1 MKTGLSI
8 VAAVLAVA
16 LGAPAAASAEVV
28 LHEDFESN
36 APGWT
41 TDGLWHVKNNP
52 QTVSVASA
60 INPTLVTLPDS
71 GQLPSAVS
79 GTRAAWYGED
89 SSGTFCTGYTS
100 VTQSAKNGCE
110 SASPN
115 TGRLVSPSFSL
126 VGATTAQVAFN
137 AWWEIEAVNADNF
150 DLIKVEYSTDGGAS
164 WHSIGKLNPVNN
176 PAGQHFESYSNNGLA
191 VSPSWHTYVA
201 SLSQAAGQANV
212 KVAFTFDTVD
222 RLYQGFR
229 GLLIDDVDVATP
241 FAADAPQIGGVD
253 PTCVSSTAT
262 NQVVG
267 VTGTNFALGS
277 KLFLDGSEVSGAAT
291 LSSKRMEFKVSNLA
305 AGSHV
310 IRIVGPLGATSN
322 VATLT
327 SAANCAAQPVA
338 PQAPDG
344 GHGGNNL
351 RPTATQ
357 VMCNRGPNPGDPSV
371 CTATVGDAAGPP
383 RPNPTGSVV
392 FTTTTGSFPMGGTCN
407 LTPTSM
413 SPGVASCAATY
424 YPAAGSGFPEVT
436 ASYQGSNVHAPSQG
450 ATSFIIA
457 APPSTNEPF
466 DPESS
471 CGDPLAGLPR
481 TGGPTAKAAIENE
494 AAHVPEHER
503 GVGYCLWYTGA
514 KLFRYGVTI
523 TGNGVTI
530 TVGTVLGVGAPIGGA
545 IAGSEIGPAGTVGGG
560 VLGAAVTKEYIYPA
574 TVDTL
579 TALNDAHDRAIK
591 DPPDPNYKVVVTP
604 ERVKVARLKAAKGLN
619 RKTARAVTQ
628 LVREQIRARNLARAI
643 AATLDKAGGAKEAG
657 DQKWVGIQTRA
668 NIGYV
673 QRLIASLERLPKR
686 QQTAAA
692 LAKKS
697 PALSKPLV
705 SRKQMAKN
713 LQRKAKRGFTK
724 RELRSLRTQLGY
736 TDEQIAALRQSLGTI
751 DARTAPRSAAALIG
765 APALTAVYEV
775 SPMAW
780 RAFLKVPSVIA
791 DAALGESTA
800 STSGPSVTSTR
811 TRVANGQVSVAI
823 ACGATATPP
832 CKGTVLIRKG
842 KKTLGSGTY
851 QLDEQASAEIP
862 VKLNQ
867 RGRRAIGKSRRHTV
881 TVVVKPAEGGRVVK
895 RLPLMR

>member
-41 TDGLWHVKNNP
+41 QSGLWHVKNNP
-52 QTVSVASA
+52 QTVSVVSA
-60 INPTLVTLPDS
+60 IHPTLVTLPDS

-79 GTRAAWYGED
+79 GTHAAWYGED

-150 DLIKVEYSTDGGAS
+150 DLIKVEYSTDGGTT
-164 WHSIGKLNPVNN
+164 WHAVGKLNPVNN
-176 PAGQHFESYSNNGLA
+176 PAGKHFETYSNNGLA

-201 SLSQAAGQANV
+201 SLSAAAGQANV
-212 KVAFTFDTVD
+212 RVGFTFDTVD
-222 RLYQGFR
+222 SLYQGFR

-241 FAADAPQIGGVD
+241 FAADTPQIGGVD

-262 NQVVG
+262 NQVVA

-291 LSSKRMEFKVSNLA
+291 LSSQRMEFKVSNLA
-305 AGSHV
+305 AGSHT

-338 PQAPDG
+338 PPAPDG
-344 GHGGNNL
+344 GHGANDL

-383 RPNPTGSVV
+383 RPNPTGAVV
-392 FTTTTGSFPMGGTCN
+392 FTTTTGSFPMGDRCT

-436 ASYQGSNVHAPSQG
+436 ASYQGSDVHAPSQG

-457 APPSTNEPF
+457 APPSTTEPF
-466 DPESS
+466 DPESN
-471 CGDPLAGLPR
+471 CPDPLAGLPR
-481 TGGPTAKAAIENE
+481 TAAPKAKAAIERE

-503 GVGYCLWYTGA
+503 GLGYCLWYGSA
-514 KLFRYGVTI
+514 KLFRYTVTTVADGV
-523 TGNGVTI
+523 VV
-530 TVGTVLGVGAPIGGA
+530 TVGVVAGVGAPLGGGA
-545 IAGSEIGPAGTVGGG
+545 LGLEAGPVGGVIG
-560 VLGAAVTKEYIYPA
+560 FGTGAAITKEYVYPA
-574 TVDTL
+574 TTGTL
-579 TALNDAHDRAIK
+579 TALNDAHKRAIQ
-591 DPPDPNYKVVVTP
+591 DPPDPSFKVVVKP
-604 ERVKVARLKAAKGLN
+604 APVKVKRLAARKGLN
-619 RKTARAVTQ
+619 RRTARAVTR
-628 LVREQIRARNLARAI
+628 LVRAQIRVRNLSRAI
-643 AATLDKAGGAKEAG
+643 SATIDKAGGAKEAG
-657 DQKWVGIQTRA
+657 DEKWVGVQTRA
-668 NIGYV
+668 TIKYSK
-673 QRLIASLERLPKR
+673 RLARSLDRLTAR
-686 QQTAAA
+686 QQAAA
-692 LAKKS
+692 GLAKKS
-697 PALSKPLV
+697 PVLSKPMV
-705 SRKQMAKN
+705 SAKKLAER
-713 LQRKAKRGFTK
+713 LQRKAQRGFTK
-724 RELRSLRTQLGY
+724 RELRLLRAQGMS
-736 TDEQIAALRQSLGTI
+736 DEEIAALRESL
-751 DARTAPRSAAALIG
+751 RTLDPKTVPRSVAGLI
-765 APALTAVYEV
+765 ADPALTAVYEIA
-775 SPMAW
+775 PRAW
-780 RAFLKVPSVIA
+780 RAYVKVPSVLA
-791 DAALGESTA
+791 DAALPGSTA
-800 STSGPSVTSTR
+800 SSSGPSVASSR
-811 TRVANGQVSVAI
+811 LAVSNGRIAVAI

-832 CKGTVLIRKG
+832 CTGKVRIRKG
-842 KKTLGSGTY
+842 KRTLGR
-851 QLDEQASAEIP
+851 QAFRLDEETLTTVS
-862 VKLNQ
+862 VKLSQ
-867 RGRRAIGKSRRHTV
+867 RGRRVLGRGGRHKV
-881 TVVVKPAEGGRVVK
+881 TVVVVPAEGERVARRFVV
-895 RLPLMR
+895 RR